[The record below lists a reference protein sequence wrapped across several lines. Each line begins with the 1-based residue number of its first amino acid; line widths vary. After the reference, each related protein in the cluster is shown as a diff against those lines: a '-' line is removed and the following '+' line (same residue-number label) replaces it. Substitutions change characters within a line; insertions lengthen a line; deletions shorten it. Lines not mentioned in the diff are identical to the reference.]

1 MRDLDRFG
9 LRCHTPCMP
18 STTAKRNRP
27 VVAVTLDPRIREQLQ
42 ALVASSGQSFS
53 RVLELVLRGHLT
65 LPLP

>member
-1 MRDLDRFG
+1 MPT
-9 LRCHTPCMP
+9 TP
-18 STTAKRNRP
+18 KRNRP